1 MGTSKVLRVDRHVRK
16 SFLLRSCLITWP
28 PFKIPY
34 FEECFYQFQFSF
46 YLLSLCLSYS
56 LFDHLH
62 NTFAINPPGNS
73 LENTFS
79 LSSSFYFL
87 ISLTSFPYSLLNSFT
102 NSFVFSRFSLLFYVS
117 SSTVYPFYCTKNF
130 SFPLTILLFS
140 ILSTSNSF
148 SPFMMTGFGDVLFCS
163 STWGLYRRT

>member
-56 LFDHLH
+56 LFDHFH
-62 NTFAINPPGNS
+62 NTFAINLPGNS
-73 LENTFS
+73 LENTFL
-79 LSSSFYFL
+79 LSSSSYFL
-87 ISLTSFPYSLLNSFT
+87 ISLASFPYSLLNSST
-102 NSFVFSRFSLLFYVS
+102 NSFVFSRFFLFFYVS
-117 SSTVYPFYCTKNF
+117 SAVYSFYCTKNF
-130 SFPLTILLFS
+130 FFSLTTLLFS
-140 ILSTSNSF
+140 ILSTSNSS
-148 SPFMMTGFGDVLFCS
+148 SPFMMTSFGDVLFCS
-163 STWGLYRRT
+163 SI